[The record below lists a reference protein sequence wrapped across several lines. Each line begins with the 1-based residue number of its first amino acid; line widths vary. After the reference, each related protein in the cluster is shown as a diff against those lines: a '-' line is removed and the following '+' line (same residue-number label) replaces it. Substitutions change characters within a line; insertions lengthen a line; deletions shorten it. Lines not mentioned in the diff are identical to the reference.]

1 MKLNDRFVFTM
12 VMIVGLLML
21 GGPSAVFRVSAQQ
34 KQQAPINCPVLRV
47 TCPSEVYVKDTL
59 TFIADVRGG
68 DPKVEPTYNWSV
80 SAGAISSGQGTSIIQ
95 VDTSEVA
102 GDSSVTAT
110 VEIGGLAPDCSRTSS
125 CTTSVM
131 KKAEARKLDEYG
143 KLMPKDEEAR
153 LDNFM
158 IELMSDPTAQA
169 HIISYNASTSRPGDA
184 QKAADRAKDY
194 LIRKRGLDPSRVVTV
209 TGGSREKPTV
219 ELWIVPSGAPLPKP
233 TPTVKQG
240 DSKPASPAKTT
251 KP

>member
-12 VMIVGLLML
+12 VMVVALFMLVGA
-21 GGPSAVFRVSAQQ
+21 SAISAQQ
-34 KQQAPINCPVLRV
+34 KQQAQPKCPVLRV
-47 TCPSEVYVKDTL
+47 TCPDQVFVKDAL
-59 TFIADVRGG
+59 TITVDVRGG
-68 DPKVEPTYNWSV
+68 DPKLNPTYNWSV
-80 SAGAISSGQGTSIIQ
+80 SAGVISSGQGTSTIQ
-95 VDTSEVA
+95 IDTSEVA

-110 VEIGGLAPDCSRTSS
+110 VELGGFAPECSRTSS

-158 IELMSDPTAQA
+158 IELMSDPAAQA

-219 ELWIVPSGAPLPKP
+219 ELWIVPAGAALPKP
-233 TPTVKQG
+233 TPTVTPSV
-240 DSKPASPAKTT
+240 SKPTSPAKPA